1 MSDGPRRPV
10 LFGFDGYDDA
20 AAAIRAAGP
29 LLAPRRALVA
39 YVWESLAGL
48 LLHTE
53 VDELTGIMSD
63 AASEFDADEAAR
75 ADDVARAGA
84 ELANSVGFEAQPVS
98 MRGRPKA
105 WPALLQIADEHDVA
119 AIVIG
124 SEGSGAVR
132 SALFGSVSRGLLHRS
147 KRPLLI
153 VPQADHGPDG
163 PVIIAYDGSEHG
175 RRAIE
180 AASELFGSR
189 AAIVQT
195 VWTSW
200 EAVVGVGQIGVP
212 AGMAAAGAERMDHD
226 LAAKAEATAG
236 EGAALAAELGMPARA
251 EALRETGNVSHTLVK
266 SARDHGA
273 AAIVA
278 GSRGRSAV
286 SAALLGSV
294 AAGLA
299 HASPVPLLVVPP
311 R

>member
-1 MSDGPRRPV
+1 MLAV
-10 LFGFDGYDDA
+10 
-20 AAAIRAAGP
+20 AIRKELVHHLPVCVAVVP
-29 LLAPRRALVA
+29 LQHRLLV
-39 YVWESLAGL
+39 
-48 LLHTE
+48 
-53 VDELTGIMSD
+53 
-63 AASEFDADEAAR
+63 
-75 ADDVARAGA
+75 
-84 ELANSVGFEAQPVS
+84 
-98 MRGRPKA
+98 
-105 WPALLQIADEHDVA
+105 
-119 AIVIG
+119 
-124 SEGSGAVR
+124 
-132 SALFGSVSRGLLHRS
+132 
-147 KRPLLI
+147 
-153 VPQADHGPDG
+153 
-163 PVIIAYDGSEHG
+163 
-175 RRAIE
+175 
-180 AASELFGSR
+180 
-189 AAIVQT
+189 AIVQT

-251 EALRETGNVSHTLVK
+251 EALRETGNVNHTLVK